1 MENDNQITILPSDAE
16 TVEVG
21 EVQLTYHFDVYD
33 GPLDLLLTLILKNK
47 IDIYDISIT
56 ELLEQYME
64 QIERMREQ
72 DMDIA
77 SEFLEMA
84 SRLVYIKSAMLLP
97 KYEDEAEDLKK
108 ELTGQLLEY
117 QLCREIARVLN
128 TMYDFDTFT
137 KAPSK
142 VDFDLT
148 YNRIHDPSDISAAY
162 ISAVGRGKR
171 RLPPDRSAFS
181 GIVERKIVS
190 VSSRI
195 IHVMRRLWRGRVVSY
210 GELFEASHG
219 KSELV
224 ATFLAVLEL
233 VKGKRVRIDG
243 EGNSAKVYMV
253 TDDGPAPDEKA
264 LAEDVDRYYDDYP
277 DEEENA

>member
-1 MENDNQITILPSDAE
+1 MEIDNQITILPSEAE
-16 TVEVG
+16 TVAVG

-47 IDIYDISIT
+47 IDIYDISIS

-64 QIERMREQ
+64 QIERMREEN
-72 DMDIA
+72 MDIA

-117 QLCREIARVLN
+117 QLCREIARTLN
-128 TMYDFDTFT
+128 NMYDFDTFT
-137 KAPSK
+137 KLPSK
-142 VDFDLT
+142 VDFDLS
-148 YNRIHDPSDISAAY
+148 YNRIHDPLDISAAY
-162 ISAVGRGKR
+162 VSAVGRGRR

-195 IHVMRRLWRGRVVSY
+195 IHVMRRLWHGRTVSY
-210 GELFEASHG
+210 RELFEASKG
-219 KSELV
+219 RSELV

-243 EGNSAKVYMV
+243 DGDNASVYMV
-253 TDDGPAPDEKA
+253 DRNEEEKA
-264 LAEDVDRYYDDYP
+264 
-277 DEEENA
+277 